1 MEIPETVGLTLVHF
15 LVPVYVQALHY
26 GLGYGQYRKYEPYKA
41 PNDLFG
47 LT

>member
-15 LVPVYVQALHY
+15 LVAIYVQALHY
-26 GLGYGQYRKYEPYKA
+26 GLSDSQYRKYEPYKA
-41 PNDLFG
+41 PNNLFG